1 MSFATAIKTCF
12 RRYATFNG
20 RARRSEFW
28 WFYLFTVIV
37 SMAFFAV
44 LVSIGLGSG
53 MASSDP
59 DTASLGGG
67 LAFTLVNVL
76 SFVVSLALLVPSLA
90 VMWRRLHDT
99 DRSGLWWFIGLIP
112 LIGGIVLI
120 VFWAQDS
127 TRGPNRFGPSPEDV
141 GPRTG
146 PVSGDHGIS
155 AQGYGTSA

>member
-1 MSFATAIKTCF
+1 MSFTTAIKTCF
-12 RRYATFNG
+12 RQYATFSG

-28 WFYLFTVIV
+28 WFYLFTVII

-53 MASSDP
+53 MASGSS
-59 DTASLGGG
+59 DTASPGGG
-67 LAFTLVNVL
+67 VAFTLVNVV

-127 TRGPNRFGPSPEDV
+127 TRGTNRFGPSPKDV
-141 GPRTG
+141 GPQAG
-146 PVSGDHGIS
+146 PVSGGYGTS
-155 AQGYGTSA
+155 TQGYGTSV